1 MGLLPR
7 VFKLAVGALVL
18 LALISL
24 PTSRVDRNL
33 GSALTPSIA
42 WAGGS
47 PDETLK
53 PPVEPPPPA
62 TPPRVATFRYGGTS
76 YSTVERS
83 KTRLDTIGR
92 WEIFYRVFRMFATRY

>member
-7 VFKLAVGALVL
+7 VLRLAVGVFIL

-24 PTSRVDRNL
+24 PTSRVDRNP
-33 GSALTPSIA
+33 GSALTPSIV

-53 PPVEPPPPA
+53 PPAEPPPPKKA
-62 TPPRVATFRYGGTS
+62 ASFRVEPIADAQRTHRT
-76 YSTVERS
+76 T
-83 KTRLDTIGR
+83 TRFTALKR
-92 WEIFYRVFRMFATRY
+92 WEIFFSVFRMFATRF